1 MTDNKSNKTV
11 KNNFDDYGTVST
23 NKMDITELDI
33 NNTNELESL
42 CQQLLS
48 TNHFERQ
55 ITTWEGADDD
65 LYNKI
70 NPREPESQ
78 TDFNFDFDF
87 DFDYQNN
94 NWTTEKINTNDEK
107 MLVTE
112 LEDENQ
118 MCKTIIKEITQCIEK
133 NK

>member
-55 ITTWEGADDD
+55 ITTWDGVQFTSDQIHKIAKDNDFEIIEEGDD
-65 LYNKI
+65 K
-70 NPREPESQ
+70 
-78 TDFNFDFDF
+78 
-87 DFDYQNN
+87 
-94 NWTTEKINTNDEK
+94 TEYY
-107 MLVTE
+107 MLTFQSR
-112 LEDENQ
+112 N
-118 MCKTIIKEITQCIEK
+118 
-133 NK
+133 

>member
-55 ITTWEGADDD
+55 ITTWDGADDD

-78 TDFNFDFDF
+78 TDFNFDF

>member
-1 MTDNKSNKTV
+1 MTTHNSV
-11 KNNFDDYGTVST
+11 QINFDDYGTVST

-55 ITTWEGADDD
+55 ITTWDGADDD

-78 TDFNFDFDF
+78 TDFNFDF